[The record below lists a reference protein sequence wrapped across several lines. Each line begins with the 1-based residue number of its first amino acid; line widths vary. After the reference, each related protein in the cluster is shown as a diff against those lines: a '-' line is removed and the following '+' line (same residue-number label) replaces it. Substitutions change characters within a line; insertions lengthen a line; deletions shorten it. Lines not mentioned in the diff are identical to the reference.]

1 MAKGK
6 ITQFADLASLKKQA
20 KEFDG
25 LLVGLEQKIE
35 NFPRIAELFKG
46 ADSLKKLTEAQKEH
60 KKALDEMDKLQ
71 RQIVINEQKIEAQRT
86 KEAQMVAAQKLAIRE
101 LNKEQQARIKL
112 QQAEEGS
119 VNKLS
124 LQYDKAVRII
134 NRLSEAQ
141 RNSARGQQLVKF
153 AEDLSKRLK
162 ELDGQTG
169 NFRRNVGNYANSL
182 SGAFE
187 KVRQEIERLKSQKS
201 VLEDLSKVDPAGFA
215 TRGGPEQVDKL
226 TRAIGELDKI
236 QTVAFNS
243 TGNGVQQVRQLE
255 RAYISLATSG
265 TQSTEFLQEFKN
277 EVGQAKDEVN
287 DLKES
292 IKLAAS
298 DTRQLDVLI
307 GAAQAVAGGFA
318 IAQGAA
324 ALAGDE
330 SAELQRTLVKLNAV
344 MTILNGLQAI
354 QNELKKKD
362 NILTIAQTNL
372 QRLYAFAVGS
382 STGAMKAFRV
392 ALAST
397 GVGLAII
404 AIGVLVSKLMQISA
418 SAKAANLDLELLTN
432 TLDDL
437 SFSSSR
443 DIKNAQRENELLI
456 ASLKARGASEQEI
469 QAAKI
474 EGLQTELNWRKRL
487 NIQVTGEYNNSRA
500 SLITIKNEKQA
511 VEELRITRAKLAELN
526 TGESEA
532 AKKLYQ
538 ARIDG
543 LEKVVASYDG
553 IREAEQQLAIEQQNA
568 NAQVL
573 ENYNKEKAAALEL
586 FKFRQQLF
594 IDQKNLEA
602 GDDSIL
608 TLNGRVTAARSAADA
623 QKEIVLRQAA
633 FELSQQGLTSSKIIL
648 IQEKKAN
655 DIAAIERGLQT
666 QLLQI
671 RINYLERIR
680 DLEQESI
687 RQFEEDQTAKSQA
700 RIDVFQKQ
708 YDRELLA
715 ADQARTKDLQ
725 EQRSNF
731 NKGLQ
736 TLEQY
741 TANRQLIDNNY
752 QRNKIQADIDFYK
765 QQLQVLKDA
774 GEDTLEAERQL
785 ADAQKSL
792 LDEKVNAEQA
802 AAEQVAAI
810 RLQSAENEKERLK
823 QLQDAVIQTYSSV
836 ISGIYDR
843 QKNEIQE
850 RIDQI
855 DQWKAAEIDRIN
867 ATGDA
872 EEKKAARIKIIEA
885 KAQAERE
892 NLQRRQRQIDRQKAI
907 LERAMNVF
915 SVGLSGIQDV
925 QKIKGE
931 ASKTTAIAF
940 RLLADPFTAP
950 FAGQAFAAA
959 ASIAGQIP
967 LSIATTAA
975 QLVALLATPIP
986 QFYKGTDNAPKGL
999 GIWGERGQELKVD
1012 REGRM
1017 ELSPATASFVR
1028 LQGGEKIYPA
1038 DVTRDILNSMNAD
1051 DLAKIVVVDNRNMNI
1066 KGINDLLSIS
1076 RQIANNTKDKPTT
1089 YINIH
1094 NDAAF
1099 QAYVDFN
1106 VRR

>member
-71 RQIVINEQKIEAQRT
+71 KQIVINEQKIEAQRT

-101 LNKEQQARIKL
+101 FNKEQQARIKL

-633 FELSQQGLTSSKIIL
+633 FELSQSGLTASQVVL
-648 IQEKKAN
+648 IQEKKAE
-655 DIAAIERGLQT
+655 DIQNIERALQT

-671 RINYLERIR
+671 RINYIEKIRELENESIQQFQEDEVNRVQAQLNAAQSSYNKQNDLIEQNR
-680 DLEQESI
+680 QEQISGLNRALEQEQI
-687 RQFEEDQTAKSQA
+687 T
-700 RIDVFQKQ
+700 I
-708 YDRELLA
+708 
-715 ADQARTKDLQ
+715 
-725 EQRSNF
+725 
-731 NKGLQ
+731 
-736 TLEQY
+736 EQY
-741 TANRQLIDNNY
+741 QANKELIELQSNRKRLTATV
-752 QRNKIQADIDFYK
+752 DFYK
-765 QQLQVLKDA
+765 AQLDILKRSGQDTAAMEQSLNDA
-774 GEDTLEAERQL
+774 RKALWESDIATVEATS
-785 ADAQKSL
+785 QKIY
-792 LDEKVNAEQA
+792 DIRKE
-802 AAEQVAAI
+802 AI
-810 RLQSAENEKERLK
+810 DKEKELLENLGDR
-823 QLQDAVIQTYSSV
+823 IQTTYETAINGV
-836 ISGIYDR
+836 FDR
-843 QKNEIQE
+843 QKNRIQE
-850 RIDQI
+850 QI
-855 DQWKAAEIDRIN
+855 DLIDEWKAKEIDRIN
-867 ATGDA
+867 ATGES

-892 NLQRRQRQIDRQKAI
+892 VLQRRQRQIERQKAI
-907 LERAMNVF
+907 FEKALKATEIIQEGIKSTGQIKLAA
-915 SVGLSGIQDV
+915 SV
-925 QKIKGE
+925 
-931 ASKTTAIAF
+931 
-940 RLLADPFTAP
+940 
-950 FAGQAFAAA
+950 AGAKAFAATLNPVISA
-959 ASIAGQIP
+959 AAYASVAALIP
-967 LSIATTAA
+967 KVAADTAL
-975 QLVALLATPIP
+975 QLVALLATAIP
-986 QFYKGTDNAPKGL
+986 QFYKGTDNAPEGL
-999 GIWGERGQELKVD
+999 ALWGERGQELKID
-1012 REGRM
+1012 KHGRM
-1017 ELSPATASFVR
+1017 ELSPSSASLVY

-1038 DVTRDILNSMNAD
+1038 DVTRDILNSMSAD
-1051 DLAKIVVVDNRNMNI
+1051 DLSKVVIVRDKSTTI
-1066 KGINDLLSIS
+1066 TGINDLVNIS
-1076 RQIANNTKDKPTT
+1076 RQIANNTKEKSNT

-1099 QAYVDFN
+1099 QAYIDFN